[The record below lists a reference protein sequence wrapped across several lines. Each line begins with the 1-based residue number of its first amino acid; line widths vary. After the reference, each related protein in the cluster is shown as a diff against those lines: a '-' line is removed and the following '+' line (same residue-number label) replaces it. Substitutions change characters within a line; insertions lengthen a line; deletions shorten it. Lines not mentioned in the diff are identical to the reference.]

1 MASLAAPA
9 PLATTPVRMGRTV
22 GFLRYVRRN
31 PSLGIG
37 LFLLLILILL
47 STVGRLAI
55 DRKKDPYPLG
65 APASKPPSLKYPLGT
80 DQQGRNLFAVMVVGT
95 QLSMRAGLLAGSIGI
110 VVATIL
116 GFVSAYYGGII
127 DTVIKWIVD
136 VMLTIPQ
143 LLVLLVIASTLR
155 RYITVESM
163 ALIIA
168 SLAWIGPTRT
178 IRSQVL
184 SLKERPFVLMARLS
198 GMNGPEIIVKELM
211 PNLLPFLLYCFVQA
225 TYIAILL
232 AMGLEILG
240 LGSQREPTL
249 GMTLYHMQRQSAIIR
264 GLWWWWLSPVAII
277 MMLVIGLTLTSLG
290 LDEWANPR
298 TRRAA

>member
-1 MASLAAPA
+1 MSR
-9 PLATTPVRMGRTV
+9 TT

-37 LFLLLILILL
+37 LLLLIFLITL
-47 STVGRLAI
+47 STAGRLVI
-55 DRKKDPYPLG
+55 NPKKDAYPLG
-65 APASKPPSLKYPLGT
+65 APASKPPSMKYPLGT

-95 QLSMRAGLLAGSIGI
+95 QLSMRAGLLAGTLGI
-110 VVATIL
+110 LIATIL
-116 GFVSAYYGGII
+116 GFVSAFYGGVT

-143 LLVLLVIASTLR
+143 LLVLIVVASTLK

-168 SLAWIGPTRT
+168 CLAWIGPTRT

-184 SLKERPFVLMARLS
+184 SLKERPFVMMARLS
-198 GMNGPEIIVKELM
+198 GMNGPEIILKELM
-211 PNLLPFLLYCFVQA
+211 PNLLPFLLYLFVQV
-225 TYIAILL
+225 TYFAVLT

-264 GLWWWWLSPVAII
+264 GLWWWWASPVTII
-277 MMLVIGLTLTSLG
+277 MMLVVGLTLISLG

>member
-1 MASLAAPA
+1 MATLAAPA
-9 PLATTPVRMGRTV
+9 PTTTAPATMGRTG

-37 LFLLLILILL
+37 LALLLILVLL
-47 STVGRLAI
+47 STAGRLLI
-55 DRKKDPYPLG
+55 DRKKDPYPL
-65 APASKPPSLKYPLGT
+65 AALPSKPPSLKYPMGT

-95 QLSMRAGLLAGSIGI
+95 QLSMRAGLLAGGIGI
-110 VVATIL
+110 VVATVL
-116 GFVSAYYGGII
+116 GFVSAFYGGAI
-127 DTVIKWIVD
+127 DAVIKWIVD

-143 LLVLLVIASTLR
+143 LLILIVIASTLK
-155 RYITVESM
+155 RYITVEMM

-168 SLAWIGPTRT
+168 SLAWIGPART

-184 SLKERPFVLMARLS
+184 SLKERPFVSMARLS
-198 GMNGPEIIVKELM
+198 GMSGPEIIVKELI
-211 PNLLPFLLYCFVQA
+211 PNLLPFLLYSFVGA
-225 TYIAILL
+225 VIYAVYT

-249 GMTLYHMQRQSAIIR
+249 GMTLFHMQRHSAILR
-264 GLWWWWLSPVAII
+264 GLWWWWLSPVAVI
-277 MMLVIGLTLTSLG
+277 MMLVVGLTLVSIG

>member
-1 MASLAAPA
+1 MASLAASPTA
-9 PLATTPVRMGRTV
+9 ARPVRMSRTT
-22 GFLRYVRRN
+22 GFLRYLRRN

-37 LFLLLILILL
+37 LALLIFLITL
-47 STVGRLAI
+47 STAGRLVI
-55 DRKKDPYPLG
+55 DRKKDAYPLG
-65 APASKPPSLKYPLGT
+65 APASKPPSMKYPLGT

-95 QLSMRAGLLAGSIGI
+95 QLSMRAGLLAGTLGI
-110 VVATIL
+110 LIATVL
-116 GFVSAYYGGII
+116 GFVSAFYGGVI

-143 LLVLLVIASTLR
+143 LLVLIVVASTLK

-184 SLKERPFVLMARLS
+184 SLKERPFVMMARLS

-211 PNLLPFLLYCFVQA
+211 PNLLPFLLYSFVQA
-225 TYIAILL
+225 TYFAILT
-232 AMGLEILG
+232 AMGLEVLG

-264 GLWWWWLSPVAII
+264 GLWWWWASPVAII
-277 MMLVIGLTLTSLG
+277 MMLVVGLTLISLG

>member
-1 MASLAAPA
+1 MATMAQTTAIPGPAAAP
-9 PLATTPVRMGRTV
+9 GRTTNV
-22 GFLRYVRRN
+22 FRYIRRN

-37 LFLLLILILL
+37 MGMLLFLILF
-47 STVGRLAI
+47 STFGWLTL
-55 DRKKDPYPLG
+55 DRKKDPYPLAG
-65 APASKPPSLKYPLGT
+65 PASKAPSAKYPLGT
-80 DQQGRNLFAVMVVGT
+80 DSQGRNLFAVMAVGT
-95 QLSMRAGLLAGSIGI
+95 QLTLRVGLMAGAIGT
-110 VVATIL
+110 VVGVIL
-116 GFVSAYYGGII
+116 GFVSAFYGGAI
-127 DTVIKWIVD
+127 DAVIKWIVD

-143 LLVLLVIASTLR
+143 LLILIVIASTLR

-184 SLKERPFVLMARLS
+184 SLRERPFVSMARLS

-211 PNLLPFLLYCFVQA
+211 PNLLPFLLYSFVGA
-225 TYIAILL
+225 VIGAVYTAI
-232 AMGLEILG
+232 GLELLG

-249 GMTLYHMQRQSAIIR
+249 GMTLYHMQRQSAILR
-264 GLWWWWLSPVAII
+264 GLWWWWLSPVAVI
-277 MMLVIGLTLTSLG
+277 MTLVIGLTLVSLG

>member
-1 MASLAAPA
+1 MASLAASPT
-9 PLATTPVRMGRTV
+9 ATRPVRMSRTT
-22 GFLRYVRRN
+22 GFLRYLRRN

-37 LFLLLILILL
+37 LLLLIFLITL
-47 STVGRLAI
+47 STAGRLVI
-55 DRKKDPYPLG
+55 DRKKDAYPLG
-65 APASKPPSLKYPLGT
+65 APASKPPSMKYPLGT

-95 QLSMRAGLLAGSIGI
+95 QLSMRAGLLAGTLGI
-110 VVATIL
+110 LIATIL
-116 GFVSAYYGGII
+116 GFVSAFYGGVI
-127 DTVIKWIVD
+127 DTVIKWVVD

-143 LLVLLVIASTLR
+143 LLVLIVVASTLK

-184 SLKERPFVLMARLS
+184 SLKERPFVMMARLS

-211 PNLLPFLLYCFVQA
+211 PNLLPFLLYFFVQA
-225 TYIAILL
+225 TYSAILI
-232 AMGLEILG
+232 AMGLEVLG

-264 GLWWWWLSPVAII
+264 GLWWWWASPVAII
-277 MMLVIGLTLTSLG
+277 MMLVVGLTLISLG

>member
-1 MASLAAPA
+1 MASLAASPA
-9 PLATTPVRMGRTV
+9 AARPVRMSRTT
-22 GFLRYVRRN
+22 GFLRYLRRN

-37 LFLLLILILL
+37 LVLLIFLITL
-47 STVGRLAI
+47 STAGRLVI
-55 DRKKDPYPLG
+55 DRKKDAYPLG
-65 APASKPPSLKYPLGT
+65 APASKPPSMKYPLGT

-95 QLSMRAGLLAGSIGI
+95 QLSMRAGLLAGTLGI
-110 VVATIL
+110 LIATVL
-116 GFVSAYYGGII
+116 GFVSAFYGGVI

-143 LLVLLVIASTLR
+143 LLVLIVVASTLK

-184 SLKERPFVLMARLS
+184 SLKERPFVMMARLS

-211 PNLLPFLLYCFVQA
+211 PNLLPFLLYSFVQA
-225 TYIAILL
+225 TYSAILI
-232 AMGLEILG
+232 AMGLEVLG

-264 GLWWWWLSPVAII
+264 GLWWWWASPVAII
-277 MMLVIGLTLTSLG
+277 MMLVVGLTLISLG

>member
-1 MASLAAPA
+1 MASLAASPTATRPA
-9 PLATTPVRMGRTV
+9 RMGRTT
-22 GFLRYVRRN
+22 GFLRYLRRN

-37 LFLLLILILL
+37 LFLLIFLITL
-47 STVGRLAI
+47 STAGRLVI
-55 DRKKDPYPLG
+55 DRKKDAYPLG

-95 QLSMRAGLLAGSIGI
+95 QLSMRAGLLAGTLGI
-110 VVATIL
+110 LIATVL
-116 GFVSAYYGGII
+116 GFVSAFYGGVI

-143 LLVLLVIASTLR
+143 LLVLIVVASTLK

-184 SLKERPFVLMARLS
+184 SLKERPFVMMARLS

-211 PNLLPFLLYCFVQA
+211 PNLLPFLLYSFVQA
-225 TYIAILL
+225 TYFAILT
-232 AMGLEILG
+232 AMGLEVLG

-264 GLWWWWLSPVAII
+264 GLWWWWASPVAII
-277 MMLVIGLTLTSLG
+277 MMLVVGLTLISLG